1 MIPLPGLVRSAAAP
15 RRLRTVLAALAL
27 GLWLGAPGPVA
38 AAATA
43 EDPCRGSNLV
53 EALRADGKLPA
64 IEAAAAAVP
73 DGEGKLFRI
82 ERDGVAPSFLFG
94 TMHLS
99 DPRVLTLPP
108 AADAAF
114 AASARLVIETTDAA
128 DPAKAAAAF
137 FAHPEFVNLPRGET
151 LASLLD
157 PADLATVEAGLT
169 ARGIP
174 LQAVETLQ
182 PWFTAVSLMLPAC
195 ETARK
200 EEGGA
205 VLDTALAERATAEGK
220 PVEGLETAAEQLEA
234 LASLSLD
241 LQLESLVATV
251 ALSERMPDIM
261 ETMLALYLEG
271 RIAMIMPAIE
281 AAVPNG
287 GLLVGAGEGYAEFER
302 RVVTERNQR
311 MVERMQPMLA
321 KGGAFVAVGAL
332 HLPGESGLVALL
344 REEGWEVS
352 RADSLGPQ

>member
-1 MIPLPGLVRSAAAP
+1 MTLP
-15 RRLRTVLAALAL
+15 RRPPVALRRLYPLLMALAS
-27 GLWLGAPGPVA
+27 GLLLVGPAP
-38 AAATA
+38 AATA
-43 EDPCRGSNLV
+43 DAACHGSNLV
-53 EALRADGKLPA
+53 DTLRADGKLA
-64 IEAAAAAVP
+64 AVEAAAAAIP
-73 DGEGKLFRI
+73 DGAGKLFRI

-99 DPRVLTLPP
+99 DPRVMILPP
-108 AADAAF
+108 PAEAAF
-114 AASARLVIETTDAA
+114 AAADRLVIETTDIA

-151 LASLLD
+151 LATLLD
-157 PADLATVEAGLT
+157 PEDLATVEAGL
-169 ARGIP
+169 AERGIP
-174 LQAVETLQ
+174 LQSVQTLQ

-200 EEGGA
+200 EEGEA
-205 VLDTALAERATAEGK
+205 VLDTSLAERATAAGK

-251 ALSERMPDIM
+251 ALADRMPDIM
-261 ETMLALYLEG
+261 ETMLALYIDG
-271 RIAMIMPAIE
+271 QIAMIMPAIE

-287 GLLVGAGEGYAEFER
+287 GLLVGAGEGYAEFGR

-311 MVERMQPMLA
+311 MVERMQAVLGD
-321 KGGAFVAVGAL
+321 GGAFVAVGAL

-344 REEGWEVS
+344 RQEGWDVT
-352 RADSLGPQ
+352 RAD

>member
-1 MIPLPGLVRSAAAP
+1 MTASLARPLAAL
-15 RRLRTVLAALAL
+15 RRLRHLSPALAAA
-27 GLWLGAPGPVA
+27 GLLFVTP
-38 AAATA
+38 AAATDS
-43 EDPCRGSNLV
+43 ENDCRGRNLV
-53 EALRADGKLPA
+53 ETLRADGRLA
-64 IEAAAAAVP
+64 AVEAAAAATP
-73 DGEGKLFRI
+73 NGEGKLFRI

-99 DPRVLTLPP
+99 DPRVLVLPP
-108 AADAAF
+108 PAEAAF
-114 AASARLVIETTDAA
+114 AAADRLVIETIDIA

-151 LASLLD
+151 LATLLD
-157 PADLATVEAGLT
+157 PADLAMVEAGLT

-174 LQAVETLQ
+174 LQSVQTLQ

-200 EEGGA
+200 DEGEA
-205 VLDTALAERATAEGK
+205 VLDTALAERAAAAGK
-220 PVEGLETAAEQLEA
+220 PVDGLETAAEQLEA

-251 ALSERMPDIM
+251 ALADRMPDIL
-261 ETMLALYLEG
+261 ETMLALYVDG
-271 RIAMIMPAIE
+271 RIAMIMPVIE

-311 MVERMQPMLA
+311 MVERMQPMLDD
-321 KGGAFVAVGAL
+321 GGAFVAVGAL
-332 HLPGESGLVALL
+332 HLPGDAGLVALL
-344 REEGWEVS
+344 RQEGWTVT
-352 RADSLGPQ
+352 RADGDR